1 MIVLFGVVSLVFILF
16 SIIPG
21 DPARMMLGQRSDEES
36 LKAIKKD
43 LGLDKPKYVQYLKY
57 LNDLSPLSWHTKDA
71 SSFFYF
77 DKENYNS
84 SARVFQTNEH
94 VLVIKM
100 PYLRRSYQSKKP
112 VLDILTETLP
122 NTFILAFTAIILAA
136 LGGIALGIVSALK
149 KDSWFD
155 RSALIFSA
163 LGMSVPSFF
172 AAILIGWFFAFFLGE
187 YTGLNLTGNLY
198 VVDDFGEGSHFK
210 IVNLILPA
218 ITLGIR
224 PLSVIMQLTRGSLLE
239 VMGQDYIRTARAK
252 GLTTKQVIVKHALQN
267 ALNPVV
273 TSISGWF
280 ASLMAGVVFIEY
292 IFGWKG
298 TGFVIVQ
305 ALNTYDLPVVI
316 GCVLTISVI
325 FVLINMLVDI
335 LYALLDPRV
344 RLE

>member
-1 MIVLFGVVSLVFILF
+1 MIYYFLKRTSYSLIVLFGVVSLVFILF

-172 AAILIGWFFAFFLGE
+172 AAILIG
-187 YTGLNLTGNLY
+187 
-198 VVDDFGEGSHFK
+198 
-210 IVNLILPA
+210 
-218 ITLGIR
+218 
-224 PLSVIMQLTRGSLLE
+224 
-239 VMGQDYIRTARAK
+239 
-252 GLTTKQVIVKHALQN
+252 
-267 ALNPVV
+267 
-273 TSISGWF
+273 
-280 ASLMAGVVFIEY
+280 
-292 IFGWKG
+292 
-298 TGFVIVQ
+298 
-305 ALNTYDLPVVI
+305 
-316 GCVLTISVI
+316 
-325 FVLINMLVDI
+325 
-335 LYALLDPRV
+335 
-344 RLE
+344 